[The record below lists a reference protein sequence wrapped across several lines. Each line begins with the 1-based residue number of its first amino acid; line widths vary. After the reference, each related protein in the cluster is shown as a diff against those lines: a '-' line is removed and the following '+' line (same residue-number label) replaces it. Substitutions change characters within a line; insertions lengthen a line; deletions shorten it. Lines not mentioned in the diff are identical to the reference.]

1 MRWMITAGHAGV
13 TAAGQLAATTLPEAV
28 MVLRLAIAASLAILG
43 VPASVGAQ
51 TDTLWTRGTS
61 MTEPAIVGAVLGLV
75 LGVQVPPRPTG
86 EDIAKGVLVDASA
99 GVDTVSRGVTGALVG
114 TRIPPWKRRYP

>member
-1 MRWMITAGHAGV
+1 
-13 TAAGQLAATTLPEAV
+13 
-28 MVLRLAIAASLAILG
+28 MVLRLAIAASFAILR

-61 MTEPAIVGAVLGLV
+61 MMERAIVGAVLGIA
-75 LGVQVPPRPTG
+75 LGVQVPPQRTG

-99 GVDTVSRGVTGALVG
+99 GVGTVSRGVTGALVG
-114 TRIPPWKRRYP
+114 TRVPLWKRRDP